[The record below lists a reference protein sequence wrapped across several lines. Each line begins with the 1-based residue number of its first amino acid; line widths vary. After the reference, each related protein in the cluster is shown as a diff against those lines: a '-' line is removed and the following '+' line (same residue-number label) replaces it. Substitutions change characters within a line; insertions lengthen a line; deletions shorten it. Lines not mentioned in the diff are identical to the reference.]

1 MIQLNKNWYNFYL
14 FSYKRSEMLSRR
26 EQLEKDFKAIM
37 SKPIGAKN
45 PIFEEKFI
53 VELHSM
59 FSLYADPR
67 QRRA

>member
-1 MIQLNKNWYNFYL
+1 
-14 FSYKRSEMLSRR
+14 MLSRR

-45 PIFEEKFI
+45 PIFEERFI